1 MNVLLSKSTPLLCW
15 IIFGLLPATVYA
27 QNPTRSPSTPPPR
40 PTPPPGRNQP
50 QYTDEQMQEMVG
62 KLQDRIKAATDLVI
76 GRISKT
82 ENDVHLRFSYLRKPE
97 RLDPNTFGSKD
108 DITAWLKSV
117 QQLKDNQ
124 NNLDKLYADA
134 DIDLGN
140 ALTQQRIN
148 PAIADQIKI
157 ELLKTFPWA
166 VIRQKSALMHQFI
179 GAHEELLGFY
189 DKNWGSW
196 KPGSQPGTATFVDA
210 NLTTT
215 FKALKD
221 KINTTGQQI
230 DDQYKVMLQ

>member
-15 IIFGLLPATVYA
+15 IMFGLLPAGVYA
-27 QNPTRSPSTPPPR
+27 QNPAHAPST
-40 PTPPPGRNQP
+40 TPPGPKPVPGRNQP
-50 QYTDEQMQEMVG
+50 QYSDEQMQEMVA

-117 QQLKDNQ
+117 QQLKDFQ
-124 NNLDKLYADA
+124 NNLDKLYSEA

-157 ELLKTFPWA
+157 ELLKTFPWP
-166 VIRQKSALMHQFI
+166 VIRQKSELMHQFI

-196 KPGSQPGTATFVDA
+196 KPGSQPGTATFADA
-210 NLTTT
+210 SLTTE
-215 FKALKD
+215 FEALKD
-221 KINTTGQQI
+221 KIKTTGQQI

>member
-1 MNVLLSKSTPLLCW
+1 MNVILSKSTPLLCW
-15 IIFGLLPATVYA
+15 IIFGLLPAAAYA
-27 QNPTRSPSTPPPR
+27 QNPTHVPSTTPPGPI
-40 PTPPPGRNQP
+40 PPPGRNRP
-50 QYTDEQMQEMVG
+50 QYSDEQMQEMVA

-117 QQLKDNQ
+117 QQLKDSQ

-157 ELLKTFPWA
+157 ELLKTFPWT
-166 VIRQKSALMHQFI
+166 VIRQKSELMHQFI

-196 KPGSQPGTATFVDA
+196 KPGSQPGTATFADA
-210 NLTTT
+210 NLTTA
-215 FKALKD
+215 FNALKD
-221 KINTTGQQI
+221 KINATGQQI
-230 DDQYKVMLQ
+230 DDRYKVMLQ

>member
-15 IIFGLLPATVYA
+15 IMFGLLPAGVYA
-27 QNPTRSPSTPPPR
+27 QNPAHAPST
-40 PTPPPGRNQP
+40 TPPGPKPVPGRSQP
-50 QYTDEQMQEMVG
+50 QYSDEQMQEMVA

-97 RLDPNTFGSKD
+97 RLDPTTFGSKD

-117 QQLKDNQ
+117 QQLKDFQ
-124 NNLDKLYADA
+124 NNLDKLYSEA

-157 ELLKTFPWA
+157 ELLKTFPWT
-166 VIRQKSALMHQFI
+166 VIRQKSELMHQFI

-196 KPGSQPGTATFVDA
+196 KPGSRPGTATFADA
-210 NLTTT
+210 SLTTE
-215 FKALKD
+215 FEALKD